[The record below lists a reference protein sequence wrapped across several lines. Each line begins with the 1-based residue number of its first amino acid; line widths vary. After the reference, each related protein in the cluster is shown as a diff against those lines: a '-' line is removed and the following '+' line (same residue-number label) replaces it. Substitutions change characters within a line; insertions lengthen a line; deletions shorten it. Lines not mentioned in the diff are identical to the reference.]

1 VASRSP
7 SSSPPSSKERQ
18 PLSFLAAAAWSI
30 GAYLAFTFV
39 VVMTEAARP
48 GAQVDLVNVTACYA
62 LTYSLV
68 IFVMLRIYEPE
79 TRVRRVLAFRGCS
92 VFGAILATIA
102 GAALNPPLTLVG
114 SLITKRFPMG
124 DDEKDLLDRLLHTDS
139 LGSRIVLLVSVVL
152 VAPLCEQLFFN
163 GVIYGGLRRGR
174 VSSLAVTGTA
184 IFFATSSA
192 DLRDLPLLLPLGLV
206 LTWFR
211 SRSGSIVPAMLAH
224 VAFLTVPLAP
234 IAIGRP
240 EIEAFPLPWTVG
252 GAALAFVCA
261 ITAGFVFK
269 RSEASLTARLED
281 G

>member
-7 SSSPPSSKERQ
+7 SSPSPSAGERR

-48 GAQVDLVNVTACYA
+48 GAQVDLVNVTACYV
-62 LTYSLV
+62 LTYSLI

-92 VFGAILATIA
+92 AFGAILATIA
-102 GAALNPPLTLVG
+102 GAALSPPMTLVA
-114 SLITKRFPMG
+114 SYVTKRFPLG
-124 DDEKDLLDRLLHTDS
+124 DEENALLDHLFHTDS
-139 LGSRIVLLVSVVL
+139 LAARIVLVVSVVL
-152 VAPLCEQLFFN
+152 LAPICEQLFFN

-174 VSSLAVTGTA
+174 VSSLAITGTA

-192 DLRDLPLLLPLGLV
+192 DLRDLPLLLPRGLV

-211 SRSGSIVPAMLAH
+211 SRSGSIVPAILAH
-224 VAFLTVPLAP
+224 VAFLAVPNAP
-234 IAIGRP
+234 VLIGRP
-240 EIEAFPLPWTVG
+240 EIKAFPLPWTLG

-261 ITAGFVFK
+261 LAAGFVFT
-269 RSEASLTARLED
+269 RSEASLTARLDD